1 MDIFGT
7 DVGDQRH
14 PQTCEDGAE
23 DDGEESPVF
32 EELLRPVVHNPRD
45 ERLHVTELTVD
56 TEDQQHHEED
66 GGPEDGAGQG
76 EDEVGVGEEDQAGPA
91 VDHIVNGGLLYVSHV
106 AEDREDQDPGQQAG
120 QGVDY
125 AGDYSVPGN
134 SIELRG
140 QQ

>member
-14 PQTCEDGAE
+14 PQTGEDGAE

-134 SIELRG
+134 SIEVRG
-140 QQ
+140 QW